1 MNREDVIRLVRENGF
16 GLIDDD
22 IDDDL
27 IDYFERFAALVADI
41 AATEEREACEAIVEK
56 ELRGGLEGRPRL
68 GFGYYM
74 IEAIRARG
82 SE

>member
-1 MNREDVIRLVRENGF
+1 MNREDVIRLAREAGF
-16 GLIDDD
+16 GL

-68 GFGYYM
+68 GFGHYM

>member
-27 IDYFERFAALVADI
+27 IDYFERFSETVAAA
-41 AATEEREACEAIVEK
+41 EREACASMVDHLLCE
-56 ELRGGLEGRPRL
+56 GGGTY
-68 GFGYYM
+68 GD
-74 IEAIRARG
+74 AIRRR